1 MSIQNNNPPDLTVN
15 ESLDMF
21 VNDWLSLHRIQQ
33 NAECLSIP
41 FDAAW
46 PSVCYNSSDTTD
58 SGSAFNDGDA
68 CYWSPV
74 KQHQNPTQQ
83 DMFQRLGDAL
93 GLDIHP
99 DLAAFYSRYWSQ
111 HLTATTSDGK
121 LELIQVWNQDDMER
135 LRSNLLGQAMDKR
148 KRKQPLSFF
157 FAVTS
162 PEDGMLC
169 VNNDSGEVWF
179 ELPGKKPVRKIA
191 DSLPLFLQSLTPVL
205 QEPNN

>member
-1 MSIQNNNPPDLTVN
+1 
-15 ESLDMF
+15 MF

-46 PSVCYNSSDTTD
+46 PSVCYHSIDSAD
-58 SGSAFNDGDA
+58 SGSVFNDGDA

-74 KQHQNPTQQ
+74 KQHQNPAQQ
-83 DMFQRLGDAL
+83 DMFHRLGDAL

-111 HLTATTSDGK
+111 HLTATTPDGE

-205 QEPNN
+205 QDPDN